1 MKQNILQIK
10 TDVALWRECRLEE
23 LKITLLSRVRMNEM
37 PEEQSSML
45 AVAGTSFS
53 CVAAVRHRL
62 PVKGLRLRIVGA
74 VEGRAN
80 PVLNVVFP
88 EQATL
93 LPDVI
98 SGNPEVDVPGNT
110 TQIFLLRFELPA
122 NQSPGEY
129 EITVTAESE
138 THSPLTRSFVL
149 QVLPPVQGNVRESK
163 VVFWPHWET
172 FCHYLK
178 LELWSEAFWTAA
190 EAYLKEMAA
199 GGMNVIMASI
209 CHDPFRYPLPPEYY
223 EFNHYPA
230 MVRWHKDD
238 GKWHFD
244 YAIYDRY
251 VELNMRLGIDR
262 EIECHSLLPCKCQ
275 DPVLTYYD
283 ENGRMVQLETTCD
296 SAKYREAWTAF
307 LTDFVAHNR
316 ERGWA
321 DKLTICPYDEP
332 QDRESFRS
340 VARLAKSVAPELRI
354 TAAITAEKAFELAGT
369 IDIATIHLESDYNSD
384 AVTALRQA
392 GVEVR
397 WYNCCEPAWGNTLF
411 NCSLADSYRI
421 GWMTEAGGYGG
432 YLRWA
437 VIDWPEQVYS
447 NPGFNWPTGDTYL
460 LYPEAAAPVE
470 SLRWHAYKQGLQ
482 DLKIIAALPEA
493 RELLAEYGIGAPLR
507 NPLSPGEI
515 QQHLYRI
522 AAAESCDCK
531 ILPVIVGTLKNH

>member
-1 MKQNILQIK
+1 MDWIPG
-10 TDVALWRECRLEE
+10 EE
-23 LKITLLSRVRMNEM
+23 EFA
-37 PEEQSSML
+37 PL
-45 AVAGTSFS
+45 AVAGTMFS

-62 PVKGLRLRIVGA
+62 PVKGLRLRAGGTVY
-74 VEGRAN
+74 GRAN
-80 PVLNVVFP
+80 PVLNVIFP

-98 SGNPEVDVPGNT
+98 SDNPEVDVPGNT
-110 TQIFLLRFELPA
+110 TQMFLLRFELPA

-138 THSPLTRSFVL
+138 THSPLTRSFLL
-149 QVLPPVQGNVRESK
+149 QVLPPVPGNVRESK

-178 LELWSEAFWTAA
+178 LELWSETFWTAA

-230 MVRWHKDD
+230 MVRWHKDS
-238 GKWHFD
+238 GGNWHFD
-244 YAIYDRY
+244 YSIYDRY

-262 EIECHSLLPCKCQ
+262 EIECHSMLPCKCQ

-296 SAKYREAWTAF
+296 SPEYRAAWTAF

-332 QDRESFRS
+332 QDRESFRC

-354 TAAITAEKAFELAGT
+354 TAAIMSTKAAELLDV
-369 IDIATIHLESDYNSD
+369 IDIATVHLDTGYEPE
-384 AVTALRQA
+384 AMAALRRA
-392 GVEVR
+392 GVEVC
-397 WYNCCEPAWGNTLF
+397 WYNCCEPSWGNMLF
-411 NCSLADSYRI
+411 GCGLADSYRI
-421 GWMTEAGGYGG
+421 AWMTEAGGFAGF
-432 YLRWA
+432 LRWSI
-437 VIDWPEQVYS
+437 IDWPAQVMT
-447 NPGFNWPTGDTYL
+447 NPGFNWPTGDTHL
-460 LYPEAAAPVE
+460 LYPGVGGPLE
-470 SLRWHAYKQGLQ
+470 SLRWHAYKQGRQ
-482 DLKIIAALPEA
+482 DLRILQSIGYQK
-493 RELLAEYGIGAPLR
+493 LLAEIGACHTISR
-507 NPLSPGEI
+507 HHTPGEI
-515 QQHLYRI
+515 QQTLYR
-522 AAAESCDCK
+522 AYRQLLNNSCGQETHPATPATM
-531 ILPVIVGTLKNH
+531 IQI